1 MIFYFLHNRD
11 TGKKKKGRLI
21 TWVKPVF
28 FEKILESEFFEVIN

>member
-21 TWVKPVF
+21 AWVKPVF